1 MSLETS
7 ASESEE
13 KDVNDC
19 MFASEM
25 CLTDCGVENCALMFL
40 IILIK
45 NVAKSS
51 AVVDDEGG
59 EGV

>member
-13 KDVNDC
+13 KGVNEC

-25 CLTDCGVENCALMFL
+25 CLTDCDVENCTLMVL
-40 IILIK
+40 ILL
-45 NVAKSS
+45 
-51 AVVDDEGG
+51 
-59 EGV
+59 GVSNLTR